1 MATINAT
8 IQIKRATASKWSANN
23 PILASG
29 EWGFET
35 DTKKVKIGDGVNH
48 WNDLPYFNSQNSSV
62 EVIDLGISSMSGTI
76 DSEILA
82 KINECIANNQ
92 LMLFKALG
100 RTFNQYVVDGNTLR
114 LGGLGGFDIAETLDI
129 MVGRI
134 SLTSGEYT
142 VSLDSYYTSTKV
154 DSLLSN
160 IGSSASTGLFIVDL
174 DNQSNFTLTK
184 EQADAMNNGCMFAFR
199 VTIAENNLYYYFNLE
214 KKETLKFVLLFIS
227 GYSTESSG
235 GGFQVVSSS
244 ALATVGAALTQL
256 AGSYVFGEG
265 ANHIDNLYPFL
276 LISSISMDV
285 PYATNDTRLETNYKE
300 LSISESNGDGGYNSL
315 RINVATKEGMDK
327 KQDALV
333 SGTNIKTING
343 QSLLGSGDLTIETT
357 FATNTEI
364 EALFS

>member
-8 IQIKRATASKWSANN
+8 IQIKRATSSKWSANN

-82 KINECIANNQ
+82 KIKECIANNQ

-100 RTFNQYVVDGNTLR
+100 YTFNQYVVDGGFLR
-114 LGGLGGFDIAETLDI
+114 LGGLGAFTTGESLQII
-129 MVGRI
+129 VGRI
-134 SLTSGEYT
+134 ALNSGKYQ
-142 VSLDSYYTSTKV
+142 VSNDAYYADTKV

-160 IGSSASTGLFIVDL
+160 ISSSASTGLFIVDL

-199 VTIAENNLYYYFNLE
+199 ITADENNILYYYFNSE
-214 KKETLKFVLLFIS
+214 KEETLNFVLLFVS
-227 GYSTESSG
+227 GSTTDPSNNY
-235 GGFQVVSSS
+235 QAVPITT
-244 ALATVGAALTQL
+244 LAVVGAALTQL
-256 AGSYVFGEG
+256 AGSYVFIEG
-265 ANHIDNLYPFL
+265 TNNISNLYQVL
-276 LISSISMDV
+276 LLSNAISPNI
-285 PYATNDTRLETNYKE
+285 PYAIKGSGLDNDYRTLNITEDT
-300 LSISESNGDGGYNSL
+300 GDGFNYTY
-315 RINVATKEGMDK
+315 INFATKEGMDK
-327 KQDALV
+327 KQDTLV
-333 SGTNIKTING
+333 SGTNIKTVNG